1 MAKYVIDPGI
11 ALQMAEG
18 KAKLRSDVKLL
29 APTLLRSQVLALLFG
44 AVQQGSMTR
53 QDANRRLDRLRGM
66 QLRLLGDRVLQAEA
80 WNFAQR
86 LGWTDTFVSEYVAL
100 TKLQADALVTSSA
113 DLADALRGVVP
124 VAPIEAIAAS

>member
-11 ALQMAEG
+11 ALQLAEG

-80 WNFAQR
+80 WNFALR
-86 LGWTDTFVSEYVAL
+86 LGWTDTFVAEYVAL

-113 DLADALRGVVP
+113 DLADALRGVVL
-124 VAPIEAIAAS
+124 VAPIEAIVAS